1 MAEDCG
7 GAEGDGG
14 GTERTRG
21 WGRPWSEKAEMG
33 AAWEEGVKVNIAPP
47 SHPACTDDCPG
58 QDGCPSSRGDWSHG
72 PVWGCSGVS
81 RSPLPDRQ
89 AVSRRRF
96 LQVHGAAL
104 SAGQHAWGPISRGW
118 ACGGRKSRVSSSKR
132 FKGQEV
138 CELQMSPSPT
148 AFSSTHPGAR
158 PHCW

>member
-1 MAEDCG
+1 MG
-7 GAEGDGG
+7 PPPGRRRPRWGQPG
-14 GTERTRG
+14 RRG
-21 WGRPWSEKAEMG
+21 SRSTS
-33 AAWEEGVKVNIAPP
+33 APL
-47 SHPACTDDCPG
+47 PACTDDCPG

-96 LQVHGAAL
+96 LQVHSAAL
-104 SAGQHAWGPISRGW
+104 SAGQHAWGSISRGW

-138 CELQMSPSPT
+138 CDLQMSPSPT